1 MLFGSLAAT
10 WNEHLPVPLDKQGIR
25 AYAEETV
32 VIGLYRLESRMFRY
46 WGQPQ
51 IGATGV
57 ITYLLQNRQNQEL
70 GRARICWLILPSIVE
85 WATRRRWGWGRCGGL
100 KKDAKRSR

>member
-1 MLFGSLAAT
+1 MDPFPSPAMLFGSLAAA
-10 WNEHLPVPLDKQGIR
+10 WNEHLPMSLDKQAIR

-32 VIGLYRLESRMFRY
+32 VVGLYRLESRMFRY

-57 ITYLLQNRQNQEL
+57 ITYLLQDRQNQEL
-70 GRARICWLILPSIVE
+70 GRALNLLADFAFYSGVGYK
-85 WATRRRWGWGRCGGL
+85 TTMGMGQVRRF
-100 KKDAKRSR
+100 